1 MVVKVEAVPSVVET
15 PAAAVAEGGA
25 DEPLECV
32 ICLNEL
38 GGVDDPGSTLLCGH
52 RFHAQ
57 CVDEWLAKDGRCPV
71 CRQRMREQP
80 PEARADPVQT
90 AAGLRAIASTAMLVL
105 ESRRLMMLAA
115 MEGALAVLVMSYVNS
130 PHLLG
135 WPLMTSDEL

>member
-15 PAAAVAEGGA
+15 PAAAVAKEGV

-71 CRQRMREQP
+71 CRKRIREQP
-80 PEARADPVQT
+80 PEARADPIPVQT
-90 AAGLRAIASTAMLVL
+90 TAGLRAIAATAMLVL

-130 PHLLG
+130 PHL
-135 WPLMTSDEL
+135 